1 MKRLFSALILF
12 VLTVAPFTRAQVQ
25 QLAFTA
31 GTDEEKA
38 SQIIDNESDA
48 AKKTALLNDFLVKFA
63 GNPVAV
69 AYGNFQ
75 LAQLADAAGKTQDA
89 AALYEK
95 AVAALPNGLD
105 LLVSTVNAEQK
116 IQNGAKLV
124 HYAAQGGS
132 VFESIAKMPKGDL
145 SDADYAD
152 QIARQKS
159 QWQSTHDYL
168 ETAAINAIQNES
180 DAQTRLKEIDE
191 FNAGFP
197 HTRFADQISQLTI
210 YGYQET
216 KQWDKLAEFGEKAVA
231 SKPDDLGTLALLA
244 AGLSEEEPG
253 RAHLLKAIGYAKQAI
268 KVGETRPSNEES
280 DKLSLGLAH
289 SALGYALMKQ
299 EKTQA
304 AVVEFK
310 AAEPLLASNPN
321 ASAMVMYR
329 LGYAYAKLAQ
339 YEAARATLLKVV
351 DMDTPMQGP
360 ARELLTKISTPKK
373 RH

>member
-1 MKRLFSALILF
+1 MKRLYSALILI
-12 VLTVAPFTRAQVQ
+12 VLALAPLTRAQVQ
-25 QLAFTA
+25 SLTFTA

-38 SQIIDNESDA
+38 SQVIDNESDA
-48 AKKTALLNDFLVKFA
+48 AKKTALLNDFLTRFA
-63 GNPVAV
+63 ENPVAV
-69 AYGNFQ
+69 AYGNAQ
-75 LAQLADAAGKTQDA
+75 LAQLADAAGKTQEA
-89 AALYEK
+89 AAFYEK
-95 AVAALPNGLD
+95 AVTALPGSLE
-105 LLVSTVNAEQK
+105 LLMSTVNDEQK
-116 IQNGAKLV
+116 VQNNAKLV

-132 VFESIAKMPKGDL
+132 VFEGIAKMPKDDL

-152 QIARQKS
+152 QVARQKS

-168 ETAAINAIQNES
+168 ETAALNAIQNES
-180 DAQTRLKEIDE
+180 DAATRLKEIEE

-197 HTRFADQISQLTI
+197 NTRFADQITQLTI

-216 KQWDKLAEFGEKAVA
+216 KQWEKLAEFGDKAVA
-231 SKPDDLGTLALLA
+231 AKPDDIGTLALLA
-244 AGLSEEEPG
+244 VGLSEEEPG
-253 RAHLLKAIGYAKQAI
+253 RAHLLKAIGFAKQAI
-268 KVGETRPSNEES
+268 KVGETKPSNEAS
-280 DKLSLGLAH
+280 DRLSLGLAH

-310 AAEPLLASNPN
+310 AAEPLVASNAN
-321 ASAMVMYR
+321 ASAMVLYR

-360 ARELLTKISTPKK
+360 AREVLTKISSTRKK
-373 RH
+373 